1 MCVFRVTSP
10 KHLLNKI
17 LPHFYKYKLITQKQ
31 ADYVLFKQI
40 VMLIE
45 QGKHLNK
52 EGIQAIINIRA
63 SLNLCLSDLQ
73 KISFPKT
80 IPVIRPSVPLPYKPH
95 PEWLAGFIRGERCFF
110 LLV

>member
-17 LPHFYKYKLITQKQ
+17 LPHFDKYKLITQKQ

-52 EGIQAIINIRA
+52 EGIQ
-63 SLNLCLSDLQ
+63 
-73 KISFPKT
+73 
-80 IPVIRPSVPLPYKPH
+80 
-95 PEWLAGFIRGERCFF
+95 
-110 LLV
+110 